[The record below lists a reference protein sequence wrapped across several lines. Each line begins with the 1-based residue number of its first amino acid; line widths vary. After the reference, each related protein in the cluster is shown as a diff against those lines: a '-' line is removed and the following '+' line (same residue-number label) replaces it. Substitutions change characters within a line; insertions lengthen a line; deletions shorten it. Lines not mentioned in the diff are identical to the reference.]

1 MWVTGPTLVSTWCVE
16 YALGQISLTLYTVA
30 PDVWLAGGAEY
41 FSGNKSLNQN
51 NYLNSFKKAGYN
63 VVLNKKDLLANKKK
77 QDKLLG
83 VFRQGNLDV
92 YVWHVSKPKSCY

>member
-1 MWVTGPTLVSTWCVE
+1 MDIC
-16 YALGQISLTLYTVA
+16 IVA

-41 FSGNKSLNQN
+41 FSGNKSLNKN

-77 QDKLLG
+77 DDKLLG

-92 YVWHVSKPKSCY
+92 YVFLVIQLELLLTFNS

>member
-1 MWVTGPTLVSTWCVE
+1 MLIF
-16 YALGQISLTLYTVA
+16 YNISLVV

-41 FSGNKSLNQN
+41 FSGSKALNN
-51 NYLNSFKKAGYN
+51 TNYLNSFKKAGYN
-63 VVLNKKDLLANKKK
+63 VVLNKKDLLSNKKK

-92 YVWHVSKPKSCY
+92 YVYNKYFLIFVTNIYIVKLV